1 MNLGEL
7 IFMIF
12 CTIGAFNALFLS
24 IFIWFQRNKNTI
36 PNLLLS
42 IFLVLTAFRIIR
54 LLLTDFQDNFDLD
67 FKLPLLY
74 YSISV
79 SSLVGP
85 LMYLYL
91 RFVSIKNLK
100 FKALDLLHFLPFLF
114 IFLAQYYLAF
124 NGRYNFTVYIGK
136 HLLVLTQFFIYILV
150 SFRFYKKNQQRVKE
164 GEGPKEVANILIF
177 RNIIIIFSILWILDV
192 FDVILIIN
200 SVQIFTFSYLNIYD
214 SHSPEPFFYSVLTYY
229 ILFVELKSG
238 KITKLNSN
246 TSKYSRSAL
255 SIEETIKLRDQM
267 ISYMLDKKIY
277 KDSNLTLNILAKH
290 LNSTPHILSQLINE
304 QLKYNFNDFINSYRI
319 EEAKL
324 MLADKGKNNFTI
336 ASIAYDCGFNT
347 LSAFNTAFKKFTAIT
362 PSQFRAKEKKRFDL
376 PGILLFSILTSSTF
390 Y

>member
-1 MNLGEL
+1 MKPGEL
-7 IFMIF
+7 IFIIF
-12 CTIGAFNALFLS
+12 CSIGAFNALFLS
-24 IFIWFQRNKNTI
+24 IYIWFQRNKNTI

-42 IFLVLTAFRIIR
+42 IFLVFTSFRIIR

-67 FKLPLLY
+67 FNLPLFY

-114 IFLAQYYLAF
+114 IFLAQFYLAS

-136 HLLVLTQFFIYILV
+136 HLLVLIQFLIYILV

-164 GEGPKEVANILIF
+164 GESPKEVANILIF
-177 RNIIIIFSILWILDV
+177 RNITIIFSILWVLDV
-192 FDVILIIN
+192 IDVILIIN
-200 SVQIFTFSYLNIYD
+200 SVQVYSFSYLNIFY
-214 SHSPEPFFYSVLTYY
+214 SHSPEPFFYSVLTYFM
-229 ILFVELKSG
+229 LFIELKSG
-238 KITKLNSN
+238 KITRLNSY
-246 TSKYSRSAL
+246 TSKYGKSAL
-255 SIEETIKLRDQM
+255 SIEESIKLKDLM

-304 QLKYNFNDFINSYRI
+304 QLKYNFNDFINSYRV
-319 EEAKL
+319 EEAKI
-324 MLADKGKNNFTI
+324 MLSDKGKNNFTI

-347 LSAFNTAFKKFTAIT
+347 LSAFNTAFKKFTGLT
-362 PSQFRAKEKKRFDL
+362 PSQFRARER
-376 PGILLFSILTSSTF
+376 
-390 Y
+390 

>member
-1 MNLGEL
+1 MKLGEL

-12 CTIGAFNALFLS
+12 CSIGAFNALFLS
-24 IFIWFQRNKNTI
+24 IYIWFQRNKNTI

-42 IFLVLTAFRIIR
+42 IFLVFTAFRIIR

-67 FKLPLLY
+67 FKLPLFY

-100 FKALDLLHFLPFLF
+100 FKTLDLLHFLPFLF

-124 NGRYNFTVYIGK
+124 KGRYNLTVYIGK
-136 HLLVLTQFFIYILV
+136 HLLVLTQFLIYILV
-150 SFRFYKKNQQRVKE
+150 SFRFYKKNQQRLNE
-164 GEGPKEVANILIF
+164 GENPKDMANILIF
-177 RNIIIIFSILWILDV
+177 RNITIIFSILWILDV
-192 FDVILIIN
+192 FDVILIIS
-200 SVQIFTFSYLNIYD
+200 SVQIFTFSYLNIYY
-214 SHSPEPFFYSVLTYY
+214 SHSPEPFFYSILTYY
-229 ILFVELKSG
+229 MLFVELKSG
-238 KITKLNSN
+238 KITKLNSY
-246 TSKYSRSAL
+246 TAKYGKSAL
-255 SIEETIKLRDQM
+255 SIDEAIKLKDKM
-267 ISYMLDKKIY
+267 ISYMHDKKLY
-277 KDSNLTLNILAKH
+277 KESNLTLNILAKH

-319 EEAKL
+319 EEAKI

-347 LSAFNTAFKKFTAIT
+347 LSAFNTAFKKFTGLT
-362 PSQFRAKEKKRFDL
+362 PSQFRAREK
-376 PGILLFSILTSSTF
+376 
-390 Y
+390 

>member
-1 MNLGEL
+1 MKLGEL

-24 IFIWFQRNKNTI
+24 IYIWFQRNKNTI

-42 IFLVLTAFRIIR
+42 IFLVFTAFRIIR

-67 FKLPLLY
+67 FNLPLFY

-100 FKALDLLHFLPFLF
+100 FKTLDLLHFLPFLF

-136 HLLVLTQFFIYILV
+136 HLLVLTQFLIYILV
-150 SFRFYKKNQQRVKE
+150 SFRFYKKNQQRVMA
-164 GEGPKEVANILIF
+164 GESPKEVANILIF
-177 RNIIIIFSILWILDV
+177 RNITIIFSILWILDV
-192 FDVILIIN
+192 FDIILIIN
-200 SVQIFTFSYLNIYD
+200 SVQVYSFSYLNIFY
-214 SHSPEPFFYSVLTYY
+214 SHSPEPFFYSVLTYFM
-229 ILFVELKSG
+229 LFIELKSG
-238 KITKLNSN
+238 KITKLNQF
-246 TSKYSRSAL
+246 TSKYGKSAL
-255 SIEETIKLRDQM
+255 SAAEASTLKEQIIA
-267 ISYMLDKKIY
+267 YMRDKKIY
-277 KDSNLTLNILAKH
+277 KDSNLTLNVFAKH
-290 LNSTPHILSQLINE
+290 VNSTPHILSQLINE
-304 QLKYNFNDFINSYRI
+304 QFKYNFNDFINLYRI

-347 LSAFNTAFKKFTAIT
+347 LSAFNTAFKKFTGLT
-362 PSQFRAKEKKRFDL
+362 PSQYRAREK
-376 PGILLFSILTSSTF
+376 
-390 Y
+390 

>member
-1 MNLGEL
+1 MKLGEL

-24 IFIWFQRNKNTI
+24 IYIWFQRNKNTI

-42 IFLVLTAFRIIR
+42 IFLVFTAFRIIR
-54 LLLTDFQDNFDLD
+54 LLLIDFQDNFNLD
-67 FKLPLLY
+67 FKLPLFY

-100 FKALDLLHFLPFLF
+100 FKTLDLLHFLPFLF

-124 NGRYNFTVYIGK
+124 SGKYNFTVYIGK
-136 HLLVLTQFFIYILV
+136 HLLVLTQFLIYILV

-164 GEGPKEVANILIF
+164 GENPKEVANILIF
-177 RNIIIIFSILWILDV
+177 RNITIIFSILWILDV
-192 FDVILIIN
+192 IDVILIIN
-200 SVQIFTFSYLNIYD
+200 SVQIFTFSYLNIYY
-214 SHSPEPFFYSVLTYY
+214 SHSPEPFFYSILTYY
-229 ILFVELKSG
+229 MLFVELKSG
-238 KITKLNSN
+238 KITKLNSY
-246 TSKYSRSAL
+246 TSKYGKSAL
-255 SIEETIKLRDQM
+255 SLEEAIKLKDLM
-267 ISYMLDKKIY
+267 IFYMLDKKIY

-347 LSAFNTAFKKFTAIT
+347 LSAFNTAFKKFTGLT
-362 PSQFRAKEKKRFDL
+362 PSQFRAREK
-376 PGILLFSILTSSTF
+376 
-390 Y
+390 